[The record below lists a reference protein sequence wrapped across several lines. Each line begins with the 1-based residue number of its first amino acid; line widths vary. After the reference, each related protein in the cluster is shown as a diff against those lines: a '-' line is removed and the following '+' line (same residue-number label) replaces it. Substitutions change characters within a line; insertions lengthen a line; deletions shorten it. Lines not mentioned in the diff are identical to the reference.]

1 MARTALAVLL
11 FLALP
16 ARAEVTVTVAGERVN
31 LRAVAA
37 PLNEVLDQLARRTG
51 MKVVYE
57 GGQPRQPVTLTL
69 ESRTP
74 AEAVMAVLEGQGINF
89 GLRTDASG
97 ARVERLLVASG
108 GGGAAAGP
116 AAAPGR
122 PTAAGAPP
130 PPPMP
135 DFEPDEEVETK
146 EEAPD
151 EAAEPPAPQPPAQA
165 PPGLP
170 TPRTPTFFN
179 SPFAPQPP
187 PQIVAPPAP
196 PAPTV
201 PEDEEK
207 QP

>member
-1 MARTALAVLL
+1 MGRVALAVLL
-11 FLALP
+11 FLSLP
-16 ARAEVTVTVAGERVN
+16 ARAEVTVTVTGERVS

-51 MKVVYE
+51 MKVAYE

-89 GLRTDASG
+89 GLRTDPSG
-97 ARVERLLVASG
+97 ARVERLLVAG
-108 GGGAAAGP
+108 GGGGP
-116 AAAPGR
+116 AA
-122 PTAAGAPP
+122 PTAGPGKPTPAGAPP
-130 PPPMP
+130 PVPEP
-135 DFEPDEEVETK
+135 EPDDESDFK

-151 EAAEPPAPQPPAQA
+151 EAAAPPVPQPQPPAQT

-170 TPRTPTFFN
+170 APRAPTYFN

-201 PEDEEK
+201 PEDEE